1 MEQPWAA
8 PAWHHGGRFAW
19 ENKAMA
25 YISRGQHRRGR
36 GHSPLFAPFLMFL
49 AIGGLAAVYVVYA
62 LWPRWPGAPV
72 SLTAPALPIVIGGEM
87 FNIEPAAIRQ
97 AVQRK
102 SGTQERIDLAYLWPS
117 LTPAEL
123 AAKDDMTPAD
133 PNERIFLTITNARDE
148 MAASELIKTIYPRYF
163 APPGVAP
170 AEGLTMRPFRD
181 GTPYQGEDLISAD
194 SAPDDFT
201 ARCTRTGVGNTGMCL
216 LERRIGHA
224 NVTVRFPRDWLADWK
239 KVLYGID
246 SVLKRLHP
254 AA

>member
-1 MEQPWAA
+1 MI
-8 PAWHHGGRFAW
+8 GRRFAW

-25 YISRGQHRRGR
+25 HISQAGRRRSQGGRRRER
-36 GHSPLFAPFLMFL
+36 GHGPLFAPLL
-49 AIGGLAAVYVVYA
+49 VLVAIGGLAAAYVTYA

-102 SGTQERIDLAYLWPS
+102 AGTQERIDLAYLWPS
-117 LTPAEL
+117 LVPAEL
-123 AAKDDMTPAD
+123 AAKDDRTPAD
-133 PNERIFLTITNARDE
+133 PNERIFLTIANVRDE
-148 MAASELIKTIYPRYF
+148 MAASELVKTIYPRYF
-163 APPGVAP
+163 AQPGSAP
-170 AEGLTMRPFRD
+170 AEGLTLRPFRD

-201 ARCTRTGVGNTGMCL
+201 ARCSRTGIGNTGMCL
-216 LERRIGHA
+216 LQRRTGHA
-224 NVTVRFPRDWLADWK
+224 DITVRFPRDWLTDWK

-246 SVLKRLHP
+246 RAIERLHP
-254 AA
+254 N

>member
-1 MEQPWAA
+1 V
-8 PAWHHGGRFAW
+8 AWHDRYKRFAW

-25 YISRGQHRRGR
+25 HISHGRHRRYGGR
-36 GHSPLFAPFLMFL
+36 NPLFAPFLAFT
-49 AIGGLAAVYVVYA
+49 AIAGLAVAYVTFA

-72 SLTAPALPIVIGGEM
+72 SLTAPSLPIVVGGEM

-102 SGTQERIDLAYLWPS
+102 SGNQERIDLAYLWPS

-133 PNERIFLTITNARDE
+133 PNERIFLTIANARDE
-148 MAASELIKTIYPRYF
+148 MAASELIRTIYPRYF
-163 APPGVAP
+163 APNTSAP
-170 AEGLTMRPFRD
+170 VEGLTMRPFRD

-201 ARCTRTGVGNTGMCL
+201 ARCSRTGVGNTGMCL
-216 LERRIGHA
+216 LQRRIGHA
-224 NVTVRFPRDWLADWK
+224 DITVRFPRDWLTDWK

-246 SVLKRLHP
+246 TVLKRLHP